1 MTGFD
6 TNNQHIKLSRT
17 AFVTIGATAGF
28 RSLLRE
34 VVSPKFLSTLRSLN
48 FTDLVVQC
56 GPDLD
61 YFDTIRPD
69 QTQTSSDVKIAA
81 FPYAP
86 DLKQHYL
93 QASQS
98 DGDDDY
104 GKRDRGV
111 IISHAG
117 PLESCVTI
125 GLVVAHFTAGS
136 GSIIEALEFDSK
148 LVAVPNPELMDNH
161 QLEIAEEM
169 ESQGFLIHGTLGSV
183 AEAVEKAD
191 TTALRKWPPGPSPG
205 SAYQKGGLW
214 EAINE
219 LMPQPT

>member
-1 MTGFD
+1 MSEANL
-6 TNNQHIKLSRT
+6 NNNTQNKLTRT

-28 RSLLRE
+28 RSLLQE
-34 VVSPKFLSTLRSLN
+34 VVSPKFLTTLKSLN

-56 GPDLD
+56 GPDLE
-61 YFDTIRPD
+61 YFETIIPD
-69 QTQTSSDVKIAA
+69 HSQKSYGVKITA
-81 FPYAP
+81 FSYAP
-86 DLKQHYL
+86 DLNKYFT
-93 QASQS
+93 QASRS
-98 DGDDDY
+98 DDDN
-104 GKRDRGV
+104 GKRECGV

-117 PLESCVTI
+117 
-125 GLVVAHFTAGS
+125 S
-136 GSIIEALEFDSK
+136 GSIIGALEFDSK

-183 AEAVEKAD
+183 AEAVEKID
-191 TTALRKWPPGPSPG
+191 TIALRKWPPGPSPG

-219 LMPQPT
+219 LMPQSSPRSN

>member
-1 MTGFD
+1 MSEPNRDG
-6 TNNQHIKLSRT
+6 QHGRFART
-17 AFVTIGATAGF
+17 TFVTIGATAGF
-28 RSLLRE
+28 RSLLQE
-34 VVSPKFLSTLRSLN
+34 VVSPKFLTTLRSLN

-56 GPDLD
+56 GPDLE
-61 YFDTIRPD
+61 YFDTIKPSHA
-69 QTQTSSDVKIAA
+69 QTSYGVNITTFS
-81 FPYAP
+81 YAP
-86 DLKQHYL
+86 DLKQYYL

-98 DGDDDY
+98 DGDGDD

-111 IISHAG
+111 IISH
-117 PLESCVTI
+117 
-125 GLVVAHFTAGS
+125 AGS

-169 ESQGFLIHGTLGSV
+169 ESQGFLIHGTLGSIS
-183 AEAVEKAD
+183 EAVEKAD
-191 TTALRKWPPGPSPG
+191 TIALRKWPPEPSPG

-219 LMPQPT
+219 LMPLSS